1 MKAIFRLKSL
11 VLIAFLAISTALSAQ
26 SNNDYSAYMQGAV
39 PMVDGKVVFEKK
51 LPTHGLS
58 AEQLWKTLTTWVEQ
72 RMARNENTSRV
83 AYSNVDKGMI
93 AAMGEEYLIF
103 QSNALSLDRAMMK
116 YLLTINVQENDCR
129 MTVSRIT
136 YDYEDAHLMAE
147 QQITD
152 SAALYKHGTKLRRR
166 LRKFRVHTIDLANSL
181 FDEAEVA
188 LNKVAVDMLDKNT
201 PKAVVATTQGVNNT
215 SSRPSQIG
223 TSKTGVPVQVEQ
235 TTVVSVS
242 SIVVPLGYSIMVRD
256 MAKSVAFYTTNFGL
270 KMQSSFTSPD
280 GQYKMCQLSF
290 QNSAFTLQLI
300 QKKGQVIAASDNG
313 VTLLWKA
320 GSYKRLSKRLVES
333 GVIKAP
339 VDEASFTVVDPDGY
353 KVQVMK

>member
-72 RMARNENTSRV
+72 RMARNKNTSRV

-152 SAALYKHGTKLRRR
+152 SAALYKNGTKLRRR

-188 LNKVAVDMLDKNT
+188 LNKVAVDMLDENT
-201 PKAVVATTQGVNNT
+201 PKAVVATTHGVSNT

-235 TTVVSVS
+235 TTVVPAS

-320 GSYKRLSKRLVES
+320 GSYKRLSERLVKS